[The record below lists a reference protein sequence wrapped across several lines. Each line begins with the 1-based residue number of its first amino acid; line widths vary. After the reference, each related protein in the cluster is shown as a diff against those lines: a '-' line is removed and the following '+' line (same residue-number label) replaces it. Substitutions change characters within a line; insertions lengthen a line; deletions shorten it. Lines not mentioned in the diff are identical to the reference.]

1 MGRPENL
8 PALAAVLALHGLA
21 LVGLV
26 AALDIRILPE
36 REVPL
41 LVTLLPEMAPPPPVE
56 LPPPPPSAPPPVRI
70 ETSRQIVNLPAL
82 VTVAPP
88 PEEPVAV
95 APPAPP
101 APPRPPAPPAPITP
115 PVFDAAYLNNPA
127 PSYPMESR
135 RAREEGE
142 VVLMVMVNEQG
153 RATSV
158 SVHQSSGHP
167 RLDRAAAA
175 AVRRW
180 RFVPAQQ
187 DGRPRAA
194 RVLVPL
200 GFFLS

>member
-8 PALAAVLALHGLA
+8 PALAAVLALHGVA
-21 LVGLV
+21 LVGLF
-26 AALDIRILPE
+26 AALDFRILPQ
-36 REVPL
+36 RDVPL
-41 LVTLLPEMAPPPPVE
+41 LITLMPEMSPPPPVE
-56 LPPPPPSAPPPVRI
+56 VPPPPKSLPPPLRI
-70 ETSRQIVNLPAL
+70 ETSRQVASLPAP

-88 PEEPVAV
+88 PEEPA
-95 APPAPP
+95 APPPAPPQPAPPRPAPP
-101 APPRPPAPPAPITP
+101 APVTP

-127 PSYPMESR
+127 PAYPMESR

-142 VVLMVMVNEQG
+142 VVLMVMVSEQG

-158 SVHQSSGHP
+158 SVHQSSGHV
-167 RLDRAAAA
+167 RLDRAAVA

-187 DGRPRAA
+187 NGQPRAA

>member
-1 MGRPENL
+1 MGRSENL
-8 PALAAVLALHGLA
+8 PALVAVLALHGVALA
-21 LVGLV
+21 GLF
-26 AALDIRILPE
+26 AALDIRILPQ
-36 REVPL
+36 RETPL
-41 LVTLLPEMAPPPPVE
+41 LVTLLPEMSPPPPVE
-56 LPPPPPSAPPPVRI
+56 VPPPPKSAPPPLRI
-70 ETSRQIVNLPAL
+70 ETSRQMVTLPVPVAI
-82 VTVAPP
+82 APP
-88 PEEPVAV
+88 PDEPV

-101 APPRPPAPPAPITP
+101 QPAPPRPAPPAPVTP
-115 PVFDAAYLNNPA
+115 PIFDAAYLNNPA
-127 PSYPMESR
+127 PTYPMESR

-158 SVHQSSGHP
+158 SVHQSSGHA

-187 DGRPRAA
+187 NGQPRAA

>member
-1 MGRPENL
+1 MRRPENL
-8 PALAAVLALHGLA
+8 PALAAVLVLHGAA

-26 AALDIRILPE
+26 AALDIRILPP
-36 REVPL
+36 REAPL

-56 LPPPPPSAPPPVRI
+56 IPPPPAAAPPPLRI
-70 ETSRQIVNLPAL
+70 ETTRQVVNLPGP
-82 VTVAPP
+82 VTLAPP

-101 APPRPPAPPAPITP
+101 APPSPPVPPAPVTP
-115 PVFDAAYLNNPA
+115 PIFDAAYLNNPA
-127 PSYPMESR
+127 PAYPMESR

-142 VVLMVMVNEQG
+142 VVLMVTVNEQG

-158 SVHQSSGHP
+158 RVHQSSGHP

-187 DGRPRAA
+187 NGQPRVA